1 MRAKNGLDNI
11 ENGNNQASAKYP
23 EIKLKL
29 DEIVNLYN
37 EKKFSEALELALD
50 LYTSEYNNYL
60 LCNILGAINSMLMLP

>member
-11 ENGNNQASAKYP
+11 ENCNKEDSKKYP

-37 EKKFSEALELALD
+37 EKKFTEALELALD
-50 LYTSEYNNYL
+50 LYTSDMTIICYAIYL
-60 LCNILGAINSMLMLP
+60 VLLTLC